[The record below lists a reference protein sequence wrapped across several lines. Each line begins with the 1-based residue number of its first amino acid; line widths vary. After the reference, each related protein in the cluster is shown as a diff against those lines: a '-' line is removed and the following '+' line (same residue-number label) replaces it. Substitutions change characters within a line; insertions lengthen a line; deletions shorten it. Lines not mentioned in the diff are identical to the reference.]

1 MSRKLLTF
9 VVLLLAGLT
18 GRSVEAEAAAPV
30 DVPMADGSYVDWND
44 ATELTNCTVEN
55 DGANVGSTGS
65 GTVVKFNVRNTVEQ
79 DYILSFA
86 TGAKDEATLRLTLAG
101 DGGTVL
107 DTDVTVTDTESW
119 NLTYEHRYLLSS
131 LPAGSYTSLSPS
143 LRPPAA
149 TPATGGGCRS
159 RPLRATTA
167 CQAQ

>member
-65 GTVVKFNVRNTVEQ
+65 GTVVKFDVRNTVE
-79 DYILSFA
+79 
-86 TGAKDEATLRLTLAG
+86 
-101 DGGTVL
+101 
-107 DTDVTVTDTESW
+107 
-119 NLTYEHRYLLSS
+119 
-131 LPAGSYTSLSPS
+131 
-143 LRPPAA
+143 
-149 TPATGGGCRS
+149 
-159 RPLRATTA
+159 
-167 CQAQ
+167 

>member
-9 VVLLLAGLT
+9 VVLLLVGLA

-65 GTVVKFNVRNTVEQ
+65 GTVVKFDVRNTVEQ

-119 NLTYEHRYLLSS
+119 DLTDEHRYLLSS
-131 LPAGSYTSLSPS
+131 LPAAAIRSLLP
-143 LRPPAA
+143 
-149 TPATGGGCRS
+149 
-159 RPLRATTA
+159 
-167 CQAQ
+167 